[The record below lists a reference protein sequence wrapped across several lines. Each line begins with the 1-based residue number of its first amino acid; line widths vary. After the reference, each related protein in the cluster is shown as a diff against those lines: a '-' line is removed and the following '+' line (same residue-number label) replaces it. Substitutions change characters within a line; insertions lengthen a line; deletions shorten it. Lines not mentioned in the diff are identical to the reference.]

1 MTTPGSTSAV
11 LGAVAEGSATS
22 SRMLSKL
29 RHDPAGIAVTL
40 AVPVVLV
47 LMFGYLL
54 GSAIP
59 VPGGGN
65 YREFLVPGLMAMLAF
80 NVTSAMV
87 MMARDAGRGVIDRF
101 RSMPI
106 TRVAI
111 PFGQATA
118 QTLYGAACLVLIALC
133 GLAVG
138 WRIRNGPTP
147 ALEAVAL
154 LVAFQFAATW
164 LGMYLGLIIGNEQT
178 AAQLSIL
185 VFPFAMISNIFV
197 PTTGMPTW
205 LQVLADWNPLS
216 ALSTAARTLCGN
228 PSAPTNGAW
237 PLEHPSSPPW
247 PGPRCFS
254 QYSYHCALTATPD
267 PAPKAQT
274 HTPARNLVASGTMT
288 GRIWS
293 QLRRP

>member
-1 MTTPGSTSAV
+1 MTTAGPTSTV
-11 LGAVAEGSATS
+11 LGAVAEGSAAA

-29 RHDPAGIAVTL
+29 RHDPAAIAVTL
-40 AVPVVLV
+40 AVSVVLV
-47 LMFGYLL
+47 MMFGYLL

-65 YREFLVPGLMAMLAF
+65 YREFLLPGLMAMLAF

-87 MMARDAGRGVIDRF
+87 MMARDAGRGVVDRF

-111 PFGQATA
+111 PSGQAAA

-138 WRIRNGPTP
+138 WRIRNGLAP

-164 LGMYLGLIIGNEQT
+164 LGMYLGLIIGNEHS
-178 AAQLSIL
+178 AAQLSVL

-197 PTTGMPTW
+197 PTAGMPTW
-205 LQVLADWNPLS
+205 LHIIADWNPLS
-216 ALSTAARTLCGN
+216 SVATAARTLFGN
-228 PSAPTNGAW
+228 PTAPSNGAW
-237 PLEHPSSPPW
+237 PLEHPVLATLAWTALLLAMFVPLCSARYDR
-247 PGPRCFS
+247 PR
-254 QYSYHCALTATPD
+254 T
-267 PAPKAQT
+267 
-274 HTPARNLVASGTMT
+274 
-288 GRIWS
+288 
-293 QLRRP
+293 